1 MTTFDRMMFDKFNR
15 HFKEDCH
22 RNPIGGRR
30 LFDSRRRLNQA
41 CDEYEE
47 HKQMA
52 GAKLQCRA
60 IGTTPFLQEIE
71 ASKMWRQ
78 PEFNSYARLCLAPP
92 TFSCRCNCGGGYSF
106 RRRDDEYV
114 CSDNQPSSTVRM
126 ANIRY
131 LASLI
136 EKNLRRPNP
145 VCKQT
150 LQGST
155 SDATRHGAREV
166 ARYISMCCFILQ
178 WLYSGLGGESEQ
190 LKVTDVRHVITA
202 IRPHKAGR
210 FRYAKKHEHRQKPLF
225 VNSSK
230 GQKCGAAREPT
241 ALPIALCPQ
250 HWKRKK
256 PQKKNKSF
264 VDELVASV
272 VNIRASSLD

>member
-114 CSDNQPSSTVRM
+114 CSDNQPSSTTAKSCVQ
-126 ANIRY
+126 ANSTRVY
-131 LASLI
+131 
-136 EKNLRRPNP
+136 KRRN
-145 VCKQT
+145 KAW
-150 LQGST
+150 S
-155 SDATRHGAREV
+155 AR
-166 ARYISMCCFILQ
+166 
-178 WLYSGLGGESEQ
+178 GLGGESEQ